1 MGRCEGQGARSCC
14 VSSKTS
20 WEIDSTFQNQTDV
33 YEFAG
38 KIHRFMNVQGNRW
51 KLKMVSFFW
60 RLAILNSFLLKCTYL
75 ILSNYTSENLSEER
89 IKVICKD

>member
-60 RLAILNSFLLKCTYL
+60 RTRLAILNSFLLKFAYL
-75 ILSNYTSENLSEER
+75 ILSNSTSENLSEENN
-89 IKVICKD
+89 